1 MLRRLLRVL
10 LALVALGFLGYG
22 LARNWDETTAALS
35 GLSPWALAGAFAAVL
50 AGQFCMLVAWREVLA
65 GLGSPLSLRVSGRI
79 MFVGQLGKYI
89 PGSVWAYAAMMDL
102 GRDHGSPPRR
112 TFACISLS
120 LVINLGVALTIAAAT
135 LATHEALR
143 KAWYLLLIVPVIV
156 VCLHPKV
163 LTWGLNLALRL
174 ARKEPLERR
183 SSGGESDEGAN
194 GARSGRDN
202 KHGSVVSGRTVLVA
216 VAWTAL
222 GWLIYGVHT
231 MLLAGRWDLYVL
243 ATGAYAFAWATGLLT
258 FVVPAGVGVREGA
271 LVLVFTPLIG
281 TGAAFAVALLSRV
294 AFTLADATAAGVAF
308 LLGRQESS
316 KAAVYTDQNGSGSTD
331 LTPERNPTG
340 SA

>member
-22 LARNWDETTAALS
+22 LAKNWGETTTALS

-112 TFACISLS
+112 TFACISLA

-174 ARKEPLERR
+174 ARKEPLE
-183 SSGGESDEGAN
+183 
-194 GARSGRDN
+194 
-202 KHGSVVSGRTVLVA
+202 SVLPGRTVLVA

-316 KAAVYTDQNGSGSTD
+316 KAAAYADQNGSGSTD